1 MPAALINNFFV
12 STVGQWAIILHI
24 NVCPPPFGCLL
35 SPTFRWSCSAISTLL
50 LFFPPNNV
58 CLSLRYCLFS
68 FLDLFIDLLF
78 IYLLF
83 ISLDALDFLLPPS
96 FPSLSGTL
104 FVFFAVPSL
113 DCSSLVYFCRCLFAV
128 VTGADY
134 VGLSSFCP
142 SHCLCPRSIMSFTF
156 RAASHWC
163 GAPGGEIE
171 WEENQTVWCL

>member
-1 MPAALINNFFV
+1 M
-12 STVGQWAIILHI
+12 
-24 NVCPPPFGCLL
+24 CPSPFRCLQ
-35 SPTFRWSCSAISTLL
+35 SPTFRWSCHAQQYQPFWY
-50 LFFPPNNV
+50 FFPPNNV
-58 CLSLRYCLFS
+58 CLSLRYCLFFS
-68 FLDLFIDLLF
+68 LLDLFL
-78 IYLLF
+78 Y
-83 ISLDALDFLLPPS
+83 ALDFLLPPS
-96 FPSLSGTL
+96 FPSLSATL
-104 FVFFAVPSL
+104 FVFFTVPSL